1 MNPAIIL
8 YLIRIASALLLLAFV
23 GFIAWLVYREM
34 RVTERSLTQDSKP
47 QGNLRVVASSDGE
60 LAANAV
66 IPLQP
71 VTSLGRA
78 HGNTIILEDGF
89 ASGQHALI
97 AYRNGRWWVEDLGSR
112 NGTLLNDVTVIETAV
127 LTTGD
132 IIAIGGSEF
141 RVEI

>member
-34 RVTERSLTQDSKP
+34 RVTEHSLVQDSKP
-47 QGNLRVVASSDGE
+47 QGNLRVIASADGE
-60 LAANAV
+60 FAANSV

-78 HGNTIILEDGF
+78 NGNTIILADSF

-97 AYRNGRWWVEDLGSR
+97 VYRNGRWWVEDLESR
-112 NGTLLNDVTVIETAV
+112 NGTLLNDVTVTETAV

>member
-8 YLIRIASALLLLAFV
+8 YLTRILSAVLLLAFV

-34 RVTERSLTQDSKP
+34 RVTEQSLVQDGKP
-47 QGNLRVVASSDGE
+47 QGNLRVVASADGE
-60 LAANAV
+60 FVANSV

-78 HGNTIILEDGF
+78 NGNTIILADGF

-97 AYRNGRWWVEDLGSR
+97 VYRNGRWWVEDLGSR
-112 NGTLLNDVTVIETAV
+112 NGTLLNDVTVTETAV

-132 IIAIGGSEF
+132 IIAIGSNEF

>member
-1 MNPAIIL
+1 MNPAVIL
-8 YLIRIASALLLLAFV
+8 YIIRIASALLLLAFV

-34 RVTERSLTQDSKP
+34 RITEQSLAQESKP
-47 QGNLRVVASSDGE
+47 QGNLRVVASGDGE
-60 LAANAV
+60 FAANAI

-78 HGNTIILEDGF
+78 NGNTIILADGF

-97 AYRNGRWWVEDLGSR
+97 AYRNGRWWIEDLDSR
-112 NGTLLNDVTVIETAV
+112 NGTLLNDVTVTETAV